1 MKKTLFAV
9 ATAALMGIG
18 LAAGA
23 ASPAS
28 AAAWHR
34 PHHVS
39 FCDVHPNAAACYP
52 GPKWWGFWPTPA
64 TFPVWHAIVHPHWRM
79 RAHHWWW

>member
-18 LAAGA
+18 LAASA
-23 ASPAS
+23 AAPAS
-28 AAAWHR
+28 AAWHR
-34 PHHVS
+34 PHHHVS
-39 FCDVHPNAAACYP
+39 FCEAHPHAAACFGAP
-52 GPKWWGFWPTPA
+52 LWGSFWPAPVA
-64 TFPVWHAIVHPHWRM
+64 FPVWHAIVHPHWRV